1 MHLLSERGPSR
12 EGVQLELVG
21 LQVEQRQV
29 QLLDLDQHLGHKQME
44 GTRLNKYNYLLLDK
58 FLAPAWCSGP

>member
-29 QLLDLDQHLGHKQME
+29 QLLDLDQHLGH
-44 GTRLNKYNYLLLDK
+44 NKWRVQD
-58 FLAPAWCSGP
+58 